1 MRNNDDI
8 KYSVWI
14 EVTATKALE
23 KTLQALREGLN
34 VRKKTVRPE
43 KIFSTS
49 LDVTDPRKRARL
61 VTGHVA
67 VEPLNRF
74 VK

>member
-23 KTLQALREGLN
+23 KALQALREGLN

-49 LDVTDPRKRARL
+49 LDVTKSILANVHDW
-61 VTGHVA
+61 
-67 VEPLNRF
+67 
-74 VK
+74 

>member
-1 MRNNDDI
+1 MC
-8 KYSVWI
+8 I

-49 LDVTDPRKRARL
+49 LDVTIDPRKRARL